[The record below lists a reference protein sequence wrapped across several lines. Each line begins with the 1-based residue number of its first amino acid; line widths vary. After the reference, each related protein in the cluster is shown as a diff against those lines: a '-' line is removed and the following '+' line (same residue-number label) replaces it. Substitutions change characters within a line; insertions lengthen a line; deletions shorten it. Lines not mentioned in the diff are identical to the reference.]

1 VRVQLWSYN
10 YAPEPTGI
18 APLSTAWVA
27 AMRALGHDVDVVAAH
42 PHYPAPRWGTRL
54 LPYRERRDGVAVL
67 RLPIWV
73 GRATAAQR
81 IRQELSHVAALSL
94 AAPFAGTPDVLVAVS
109 PSFPALAC
117 AMADAK
123 ARRIPWVLWLQDILP
138 DGAATTG
145 LLPEGR
151 LLDAAR
157 RFERAAYRSAA
168 HIVVISQSFRD
179 ILLAKGVPEGK
190 ITVVDNPA
198 SRPILDA
205 PRDPAGVE
213 PGIVLTMGN
222 IGHTQNLA
230 AVVAA
235 FQAAPEIDQARFII
249 TGDGVA
255 ADSVRAAIHTDR
267 VLLRGLLDSDALEA
281 ELRRATVALVSQ
293 RYDGL
298 RFNVP
303 SKIMNFMGHGIPVV
317 ALVPPVSEAARI
329 VGEAGCGWVCDVDD
343 AAAWGRTIADALA
356 ASDFERAARG
366 EAGRRYAVANFSP
379 VHHAERFAA
388 ALAEVLAR

>member
-1 VRVQLWSYN
+1 
-10 YAPEPTGI
+10 
-18 APLSTAWVA
+18 
-27 AMRALGHDVDVVAAH
+27 
-42 PHYPAPRWGTRL
+42 
-54 LPYRERRDGVAVL
+54 
-67 RLPIWV
+67 
-73 GRATAAQR
+73 
-81 IRQELSHVAALSL
+81 
-94 AAPFAGTPDVLVAVS
+94 
-109 PSFPALAC
+109 
-117 AMADAK
+117 MADAK

-267 VLLRGLLDSDALEA
+267 VLLRGLLDSDGLEA

-366 EAGRRYAVANFSP
+366 EAGRRYAVANFAP
-379 VHHAERFAA
+379 AHHAERFAA